1 MSGNLKSPLASPRP
15 STSTTNTV
23 CMNNDMTTTT
33 PNPNIPILHLPP
45 SLRIISLN
53 CWGLKFIST
62 HRSARLLEIG
72 RQLSLA
78 SPTPTLVG
86 LQECWTQAD
95 YLAIRSLTKSILPYG
110 KFYFSGIFGS
120 GLAILSKYPIEES
133 SMYRYPLN
141 GRPSAFYRGDCPA
154 GQRWEVEDA
163 EVGMTMR
170 HPTLRCSLSDHFS
183 VETTLV
189 RRTAGEAESERAMS
203 THLPIETYDEILDMI
218 AKYDVRERKQ
228 RRLRLT
234 HFVVEVFIALGCF
247 VAVWWSPHNFVAF
260 LLMLLSTLGLSAG
273 VLDGLMGGLF
283 VGSELRALKEFEYE
297 VRNAREQALRCSGS
311 NP

>member
-1 MSGNLKSPLASPRP
+1 MAATP
-15 STSTTNTV
+15 
-23 CMNNDMTTTT
+23 
-33 PNPNIPILHLPP
+33 PNPNDPLLHLPP

-53 CWGLKFIST
+53 CWGLKYLSR
-62 HRSARLLEIG
+62 HRSARLLGIG

-78 SPTPTLVG
+78 SPPPTLVG

-110 KFYFSGIFGS
+110 KFYYSGIFGS
-120 GLAILSKYPIEES
+120 GLAILSKWPIEES
-133 SMYRYPLN
+133 SI
-141 GRPSAFYRGDCPA
+141 
-154 GQRWEVEDA
+154 
-163 EVGMTMR
+163 
-170 HPTLRCSLSDHFS
+170 DHFS

-189 RRTAGEAESERAMS
+189 RRETGEAESEAAVS
-203 THLPIETYDEILDMI
+203 TYLAIETYDEILAMI
-218 AKYDVRERKQ
+218 ATYDIRERKQ

-283 VGSELRALKEFEYE
+283 VGSEIRALKEFDYE
-297 VRNAREQALRCSGS
+297 VRNAREQALRASGS